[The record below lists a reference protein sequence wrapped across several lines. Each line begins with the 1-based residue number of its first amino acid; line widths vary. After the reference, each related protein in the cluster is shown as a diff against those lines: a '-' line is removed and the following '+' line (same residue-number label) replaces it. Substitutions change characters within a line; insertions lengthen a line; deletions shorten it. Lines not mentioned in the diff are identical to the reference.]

1 MLASQGLLT
10 QPAAPA
16 VKTDIMPVIRQMQ
29 YLQIDTIQAVRRSQ
43 YLVLWSR
50 LGDFD
55 PAWLDEVHQSGELF
69 EYYAHA
75 LCYLPIEDYPIF
87 RGRMLYDARVG
98 NHRRDWAQ
106 EHASFVEH
114 VRSYI
119 TENGAV
125 SSSDFDSQTV
135 STGWGDVKR
144 EKLALQHM
152 FSTGELMVPYRQKF
166 RRYYDLRERVLPDW
180 DDARALDAD
189 TALEELIIK
198 TVYALGVALEAWI
211 PGYYYLLKGGLSEKL
226 ERLVSESRL
235 LPVRVEGWEASAYVH
250 PDRVAMV
257 ESCTSGAL
265 VPSHTTLLSPFDP
278 LVSDR
283 DRALT
288 LFDFDYRLECFTPAK
303 DRMYGY
309 FCLPILY
316 HDRLIGR
323 LDPKAHRKEK
333 RMEIKTIYLE
343 PGVLLGDQM
352 IEALKEVL
360 NRFTHW
366 HGMHSLEI
374 GVTDPPELREAL
386 VS

>member
-1 MLASQGLLT
+1 
-10 QPAAPA
+10 
-16 VKTDIMPVIRQMQ
+16 
-29 YLQIDTIQAVRRSQ
+29 
-43 YLVLWSR
+43 
-50 LGDFD
+50 
-55 PAWLDEVHQSGELF
+55 
-69 EYYAHA
+69 
-75 LCYLPIEDYPIF
+75 
-87 RGRMLYDARVG
+87 MLYDARVG

-106 EHASFVEH
+106 EHASIVER

-152 FSTGELMVPYRQKF
+152 FSTGEVMVPYRQKF

-180 DDARALDAD
+180 DDAQALNAD
-189 TALEELIIK
+189 TALEELIVK
-198 TVYALGVALEAWI
+198 TVYALGVALEDWI

-226 ERLVSESRL
+226 EKLVSESRL
-235 LPVRVEGWEASAYVH
+235 MPVRVEGWEASAYVH

-257 ESCTSGAL
+257 EACISGAL

-278 LVSDR
+278 LISDR

-303 DRMYGY
+303 DRVYGY

-333 RMEIKTIYLE
+333 RMEIKSIYLE
-343 PGVLLGDQM
+343 PGVMLDDDM
-352 IEALKEVL
+352 AEALQEVL
-360 NRFTHW
+360 TNFTHW
-366 HGMHSLEI
+366 HGMQSLEI
-374 GVTDPPELREAL
+374 GVTNPPELREAL